1 MNNYIYANSVKGQAI
16 IRYTSIDG
24 ILEKAALWA
33 SEMNGLDEWKERTNA
48 FGFLVARHPNHEA
61 AKAALA
67 TYFENVCSVEE
78 LVRWLRRDI
87 VFNATQHFMEPDIE
101 EVHYFVLNSGEYDE
115 NEAWPLA
122 DRVQAYHEASA
133 EKRQGMRSGFDETI
147 LALLDGFHEKLAF
160 YHANRA
166 YLDELY
172 GLTYS
177 IECEKYG
184 I

>member
-1 MNNYIYANSVKGQAI
+1 MSNYIYANSVKGQAI
-16 IRYTSIDG
+16 ICSTSIDG
-24 ILEKAALWA
+24 VLEKAALWA
-33 SEMNGLDEWKERTNA
+33 SEESGLDEWNERTST
-48 FGFLVARHPNHEA
+48 FGFLVARHPNHET
-61 AKAALA
+61 AKVALA
-67 TYFENVCSVEE
+67 TYFEHVCSMKE
-78 LVRWLRRDI
+78 LARWLRRDI

-101 EVHYFVLNSGEYDE
+101 EVHEFILNNGEYDE
-115 NEAWPLA
+115 DEAWALS

-133 EKRQGMRSGFDETI
+133 EKRQEMRSSFDETI

-160 YHANRA
+160 YHANQA

-172 GLTYS
+172 DLTSS